1 MGTNRNIDE
10 SNLQHT
16 RLGVDRSKQIRRDND
31 KSQDPVSG
39 LYDIDETI
47 QYYFTK
53 VLKLQVTD
61 SSNKLVPVP
70 VSYASPENWKSYQK
84 SEIKRDTRG
93 KIQLP
98 FLVFKRDNIEKDR
111 NLGNKLVCY
120 PF

>member
-47 QYYFTK
+47 QY
-53 VLKLQVTD
+53 
-61 SSNKLVPVP
+61 
-70 VSYASPENWKSYQK
+70 
-84 SEIKRDTRG
+84 
-93 KIQLP
+93 
-98 FLVFKRDNIEKDR
+98 
-111 NLGNKLVCY
+111 
-120 PF
+120 